1 MRSAAHKT
9 TRIGQTNHRPPLPLH
24 GALATGAGRSVPGHA
39 GDSSA
44 YPNDSVP
51 LSPLAT
57 VLRTLP
63 PPPAPALLARAP
75 CRGGPVP
82 TRSLPVSCSI
92 VRHNFTACAALESS
106 SRALSI
112 PQFSPVSS
120 VPSVHR
126 IIPGPLA
133 ESN

>member
-9 TRIGQTNHRPPLPLH
+9 TRIGQTIHRPPLPLH

-57 VLRTLP
+57 VLRTLT
-63 PPPAPALLARAP
+63 PPPASALPACDPRQ
-75 CRGGPVP
+75 GSPVP

-92 VRHNFTACAALESS
+92 VRHNFTARAALESS
-106 SRALSI
+106 KPRL
-112 PQFSPVSS
+112 
-120 VPSVHR
+120 VHT
-126 IIPGPLA
+126 A
-133 ESN
+133 